1 MRVSSSP
8 NTTLQCW
15 SLKTNPAVLV
25 LGVGRAEWAL
35 RWRQGFLLFLF
46 YPKINPPPKVGP
58 PTEGG
63 GWVGGWVRTPQV
75 LKKQVVS
82 TCEFS
87 FLLHGQELRSAAA
100 NWGVCKQVASCSPGT
115 RSWTLGRMNQRAM

>member
-46 YPKINPPPKVGP
+46 YPKINPPPPKSGSP
-58 PTEGG
+58 HRRGWMG
-63 GWVGGWVRTPQV
+63 GWVGPYP
-75 LKKQVVS
+75 
-82 TCEFS
+82 
-87 FLLHGQELRSAAA
+87 
-100 NWGVCKQVASCSPGT
+100 PGP
-115 RSWTLGRMNQRAM
+115 